1 MKEKHRRYIY
11 ETLMSAEL
19 ALLGITGEESMTE
32 FRRKMEENRTELT
45 ARIEG
50 AMGLIQEPDKEDKEL
65 PTLQELDDAAIAYS
79 KRVSEGRMYRDLLA
93 GFIAGAQWMAE
104 QLKED
109 KQ

>member
-1 MKEKHRRYIY
+1 MKEEHRRYIY
-11 ETLMSAEL
+11 DTLMSAKL

-45 ARIEG
+45 NRIEG

-65 PTLQELDDAAIAYS
+65 PILKEVDAAAIAYS
-79 KRVSEGRMYRDLLA
+79 KRVSNGRMYRDLIA
-93 GFIAGAQWMAE
+93 GFIAGAEWAAE
-104 QLKED
+104 EIKED